1 MRRPYKAITPEGL
14 LTKSVRRL
22 LSVVGILH
30 YKAWQGPMSAPGVSD
45 IIGCYK
51 GRFIAIELKAGKGK
65 ASDAQLEF
73 IRRVNEAGGIG
84 FVAYDLDTVIEKLG
98 LEDRFLFKGKI

>member
-1 MRRPYKAITPEGL
+1 MGVRAFKKPTPEGL

-22 LSVVGILH
+22 LNVAGILH
-30 YKAWQGPMSAPGVSD
+30 YKAWQGPMSEPGVSD

-51 GRFIAIELKAGKGK
+51 GRFIAIELKAGKGV
-65 ASDAQLEF
+65 ASSAQLEF

-98 LEDRFLFKGKI
+98 LGDRFLIR

>member
-1 MRRPYKAITPEGL
+1 MRTPESFEKQDIRNYLRQRNIWHFMPQG
-14 LTKSVRRL
+14 TGFGTN
-22 LSVVGILH
+22 GI
-30 YKAWQGPMSAPGVSD
+30 PD

-51 GRFIAIELKAGKGK
+51 GRFIAIELKAGKGV
-65 ASDAQLEF
+65 ASSAQLEF

-98 LEDRFLFKGKI
+98 LGDRFLLR